1 MFQEEAIPCI
11 TRGEEHST
19 WKNSEFNRAGVKG
32 AQNVAG
38 MAARAKPKQAL
49 LLDSKALLLD
59 SDFALGTTEGHF
71 TFGYQGSIL
80 ISVKTESYKSLFKK
94 EKSEMRYEPP
104 FMKRISFN

>member
-11 TRGEEHST
+11 TRGEKHRT
-19 WKNSEFNRAGVKG
+19 WKNSEFNGARVKG

-49 LLDSKALLLD
+49 LLDS
-59 SDFALGTTEGHF
+59 DFARGTTEGHF

-80 ISVKTESYKSLFKK
+80 ISVKIESYKSLFKK
-94 EKSEMRYEPP
+94 KNFEMRYEPP